1 MKKTLALGIIII
13 VFSCKK
19 IEPSISKTQKEE
31 VRESKKSSGIEDS
44 KSNVGSEIIIFKKVE
59 CVDDCYYLF
68 MDEKGK
74 DVIIYLPDYCEYNFD
89 DGNYIGRKFKIT
101 YDLPKVT
108 DDNVLAKSI
117 ELLKT
122 NEVQVNS
129 SLSKKTF
136 AEIRSLIISGNKKNM
151 IRQIGE
157 PNEEY
162 SAHDFLKKYYN
173 WKPVSVYTSQ
183 RPIGINVFVYNGI
196 DNTDRQILV
205 IYNFEKSQVTEILY
219 TSDVKSFEDIC
230 IH

>member
-1 MKKTLALGIIII
+1 MKRIIA
-13 VFSCKK
+13 VGLLFFLFGCKK
-19 IEPSISKTQKEE
+19 NEQTIAPVKKSKTVETQKPA
-31 VRESKKSSGIEDS
+31 DNFS
-44 KSNVGSEIIIFKKVE
+44 KSEIGSEIMTFKKIE

-68 MDEKGK
+68 IDEKGK

-89 DGNYIGRKFKIT
+89 DGNYTGKKFKIT

-108 DDNVLAKSI
+108 DDNVLAQSI
-117 ELLKT
+117 ELIKT
-122 NEVQVNS
+122 GESQKS
-129 SLSKKTF
+129 SSSNMKSF

-157 PNEEY
+157 PDEEY

-183 RPIGINVFVYNGI
+183 RPIGIDVFVYNGI